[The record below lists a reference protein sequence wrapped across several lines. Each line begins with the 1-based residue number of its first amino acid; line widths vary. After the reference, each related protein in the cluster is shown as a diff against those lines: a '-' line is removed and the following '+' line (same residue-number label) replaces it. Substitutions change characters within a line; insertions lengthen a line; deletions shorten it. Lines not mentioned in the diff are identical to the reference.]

1 MDNRRSFMKKSAVF
15 SAMMA
20 AAPKIVS
27 AQGAK
32 REFKVGL
39 IGSGGRGTGASK
51 QLMEA
56 AKNLGHSAKVVAIA
70 DFFENKG
77 KKAAKA
83 LGCPVENVFVGAK
96 AYHKVLATDCD
107 IVVLAAPP
115 AFRAQHLEA
124 SIKAGKHVFSE
135 KPVAVDGPGVRQF
148 IAAAAE
154 AKAKKLAIVAGTQRR
169 HQGVYLQKAKLLES
183 GAIGQITGGAVYWN
197 MSALWVRNRRDTD
210 TNAGYLANN
219 WVNWLEASGD
229 HIVEQHVHQLDVV
242 NWFMGRIPKSATG
255 VGARHRRRSGNQYDC
270 FSVDFD
276 YGDGV
281 HIHSMCRQISGCSN
295 FVGERFRTP
304 KAEFVGGSKSVK
316 LLDGTKVPLEDV
328 GHTGNPYVHEHE
340 DLLKGILSGDVL
352 NEGEQVALSCAT
364 AIIGRISA
372 YTGQTVLMSKFLDPK
387 IIDPDVY
394 KYACAPSAADFEKDG
409 DVSLPIENVAPIP
422 GKSKK

>member
-1 MDNRRSFMKKSAVF
+1 MDNRRSFIKKSAVF

-20 AAPKIVS
+20 AAPTIVK
-27 AQGAK
+27 AQGAA

-39 IGSGGRGTGASK
+39 IGSGGRGTGAAK
-51 QLMEA
+51 QMMEA
-56 AKNLGHSAKVVAIA
+56 AKNLGHTVKIIAIA
-70 DFFENKG
+70 DFFEDKG
-77 KKAAKA
+77 KKAAKT
-83 LGCPVENVFVGAK
+83 LGCPENMVFVGPK
-96 AYHKVLATDCD
+96 AYHKVLSTDCD
-107 IVVLAAPP
+107 IVILAAPP

-183 GAIGQITGGAVYWN
+183 GKIGKITGGAVYWN
-197 MSALWVRNRRDTD
+197 MSALWVRDRRPTD

-219 WVNWLEASGD
+219 WVNWLESSGD

-242 NWFMGRIPKSATG
+242 NWYMGCTPKSATG
-255 VGARHRRRSGNQYDC
+255 IGARHRRRSGNQYDC

-276 YGDGV
+276 YGDGA

-304 KAEFVGGSKSVK
+304 NCEFVGNAKSVK
-316 LLDGTKVPLEDV
+316 LLDGSKLDLVDCA
-328 GHTGNPYVHEHE
+328 HKGNPYVHEHE

-352 NEGEQVALSCAT
+352 NEGEQVAMSCAT

-372 YTGQTVLMSKFLDPK
+372 YTGMTVRMSDL
-387 IIDPDVY
+387 ISNENSDVY
-394 KYACAPSAADFEKDG
+394 KYACVPSAADFEKDG
-409 DVSLPIENVAPIP
+409 DVPLPAENVAPVP
-422 GKSKK
+422 GKAKK